1 MTATRYIIALCPA
14 VRLYLAGNLDI
25 KGSVTPDKS
34 KAIVYGT
41 YAAASKVADGITGW
55 GGAQRVEVIE
65 VAGTA
70 SLATARD
77 RATAAANINGVD
89 LGECLNLADRADAL
103 VREAEANGF
112 VADARITPSAS
123 SPVGITL
130 HGCDGSV
137 TLDWDPHSE
146 SFGYYGETDDLAEI
160 DGKCCDGCG
169 DNSDPVDFYCDSES
183 FALCPQCRAVSQIR
197 DESRDAFVAGYL
209 AAALFA
215 SQPLREADDSDDR
228 TFEDLGYTVDDLCAT
243 SRADA
248 RRWCADFIDANAIAL
263 IRVTEGGRFKF
274 SSLGHDFFLSRNGH
288 GAGFFDRVG
297 SSDPLRPD
305 FDALQ
310 QAARVYGSTD
320 QCEHNTD
327 GTITIR

>member
-1 MTATRYIIALCPA
+1 MLQRFLVFLAALSMTVGTSAGADSEEA
-14 VRLYLAGNLDI
+14 VLTQMLNEFLAGA
-25 KGSVTPDKS
+25 SVND
-34 KAIVYGT
+34 V
-41 YAAASKVADGITGW
+41 AAHE
-55 GGAQRVEVIE
+55 R
-65 VAGTA
+65 
-70 SLATARD
+70 
-77 RATAAANINGVD
+77 
-89 LGECLNLADRADAL
+89 
-103 VREAEANGF
+103 F
-112 VADARITPSAS
+112 
-123 SPVGITL
+123 
-130 HGCDGSV
+130 
-137 TLDWDPHSE
+137 WD
-146 SFGYYGETDDLAEI
+146 DDLAEI

-183 FALCPQCRAVSQIR
+183 FTLCPQCRAVSQIR

-215 SQPLREADDSDDR
+215 SQPLREEDDSDDR
-228 TFEDLGYTVDDLCAT
+228 TFEGLGYTVDDLCAT

-320 QCEHNTD
+320 QCECNTD